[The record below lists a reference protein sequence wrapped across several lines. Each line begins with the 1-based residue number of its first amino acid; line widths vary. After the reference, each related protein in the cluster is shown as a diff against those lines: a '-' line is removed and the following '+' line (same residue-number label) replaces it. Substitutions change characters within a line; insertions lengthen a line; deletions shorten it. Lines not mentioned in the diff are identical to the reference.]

1 MTGLIKAF
9 KAILNLIYRPM
20 CLKDT
25 RKKVLFMSRESDEPS
40 VDFRL
45 LKDCIERLHPDHS
58 IVMLC
63 RKMVPG
69 GAGKISYGFHILKQV
84 KELASARI
92 VILDTYNVPASVLKH
107 RKGQTIVQIWHSI
120 GTMKKNSYSILDQ
133 PEGRSSKLA
142 YALDMH
148 KNYDMIFCAGEGYR
162 AYLAESFNYAPEDL
176 TIVPLPRVDVLRDED
191 WIKKQREEILKKYPD
206 LAGHKV
212 IVYAPTFRMAEDEKK
227 GFSDAVENLK
237 KAVASYG
244 GKYRLIVKAHPISE
258 VASDCEEYSTMDMLP
273 VADAFISDYSC
284 SIYEAGVMDIPLYF
298 YTYDYDEYMSR
309 RSVYMDYPKEIPG
322 KMHADAVSL
331 MEDIDKSGA
340 DMERQK
346 AFIEKYVELPQGSAA
361 EKMVRL
367 IFDRADKNR

>member
-1 MTGLIKAF
+1 MTALIKVF

-20 CLKDT
+20 CLGST
-25 RKKVLFMSRESDEPS
+25 RKKVLFMSRESDDPS
-40 VDFRL
+40 IDFRL
-45 LKDCIERLHPDHS
+45 LKESIRRLHPDHS

-69 GAGKISYGFHILKQV
+69 GAGKISYGFHILRQV
-84 KELASARI
+84 KELAGARI
-92 VILDTYNVPASVLKH
+92 VILDTYNIPASVLKH

-133 PEGRSSKLA
+133 PEGRSSRLA

-191 WIKKQREEILKKYPD
+191 WRRRQREEVLKKHPE
-206 LAGHKV
+206 LAGAKV
-212 IVYAPTFRMAEDEKK
+212 IVYAPTFRMGEDEQKP
-227 GFSDAVENLK
+227 FSDAVENLR

-244 GKYRLIVKAHPISE
+244 DKYRLIVKAHPIADTE
-258 VASDCEEYSTMDMLP
+258 SDCKEFSTMEVLP

-284 SIYEAGVMDIPLYF
+284 TIYEAGVMGIPLYF
-298 YTYDYDEYMSR
+298 YTYDYDDYMSR
-309 RSVYMDYPKEIPG
+309 RSVYMDYPAEIPG
-322 KMHADAVSL
+322 KMHGDAVSL
-331 MEDIDKSGA
+331 MKDIDLGGA
-340 DMERQK
+340 DMDRQK
-346 AFIEKYVELPQGSAA
+346 AFIDKYVELPDGSATDR
-361 EKMVRL
+361 MVKL
-367 IFDRADKNR
+367 IFDHADRN